1 MIVVSGTL
9 TIDPA
14 KADLAQELTDKLV
27 AETRKE
33 EGNVAYEYSRSH
45 ADPGRWRVFE
55 EWASEDALNEHMA
68 SPHMAEFMGAAGDL
82 GITGADIQRYDVSE
96 KSKLM

>member
-14 KADLAQELTDKLV
+14 KADLAEELTSKLV

-33 EGNVAYEYSRSH
+33 SGNVSYEYFRSH
-45 ADPGRWRVFE
+45 GDAGRWNVFE
-55 EWASEDALNEHMA
+55 EWESEDALNTHMA

-82 GITGADIQRYDVSE
+82 GITGVDIQRYDVSA